1 MSITTRTMPYQTEL
15 FHLAGAITRCHFPYS
30 FAVTANGLPFF
41 TGYRS
46 CQVTKKAIHP
56 ATSKNTVLW
65 SNTLLRTVSLTC
77 SIFADSRLFKQWSLP
92 FPNWRRFGWWRR
104 NCFKIAGFR
113 CAFWW
118 YQGKAS
124 RDSPSLNQDIGLLVQ
139 DVEGVRKIFQDLKGQ
154 LPADVE
160 ATLLPAAFI
169 EGHQHKVLQA
179 KQRLSDRASQASR
192 TSQREASQ
200 SKMIDI

>member
-30 FAVTANGLPFF
+30 FAVTAIGLPFF

-56 ATSKNTVLW
+56 ATN
-65 SNTLLRTVSLTC
+65 
-77 SIFADSRLFKQWSLP
+77 SRLFRKWSLP